1 MLMEKSRYQSMLASF
16 EPHTLRD
23 IDLQFAQFIQSLS
36 TATDGLNILGFLL
49 SHELGKG
56 NVCLDLEQHYPNI
69 SSEDLQ
75 HLIENAVNSDV
86 VQRITDDGLEANRP
100 LILHGTRLYLQR
112 YWLYETQLKN
122 NIQQRLVPLDW
133 PLEAQIPLLKKMFN
147 VQGQSPK
154 LDWQAIASMMAAQH
168 KFSVISG
175 GPGTGKTRTVIRLL
189 ALLTHLH
196 LDNHQR
202 LPIIKLA
209 APTGKAAM
217 RLTESINAAKQ
228 ELQVTDSI
236 KDSIPATA
244 STLHRLLKRNRRGE
258 FFYHKQNPLHVDVL
272 IVDEASMIDMPMMA
286 KLMDALPSHGQ
297 IILLGDKDQ
306 LASVEAGS
314 VLADI
319 CDNEHQHGYA
329 QQVIDW
335 VKISLGMDIP
345 IEFLEPQ
352 GAPIRHH
359 ICQLKHS
366 YRFNEHSGIGCLAKA
381 ANAGNYQEFQ
391 HVLSQPF
398 KDVALLELS
407 EANYRAFIDLAAKE
421 YQRYLTAICLAGVDD
436 ALAKTVH
443 ELFNHFQIL
452 CAVREGDLGVTSLN
466 LAIEKKLKAMALI
479 HQGQVSE
486 GSKDSQY
493 YVGRPVMV
501 MENDYGLNLYNGDIG
516 IILPKQDD
524 DGQLRNKVAF
534 INAQQQIRW
543 IQPSRLPKHETVFAM
558 TVHKSQGSEFAH
570 CALVVPDYVVPVL
583 SKELI
588 YTGITRAKQT
598 LTLLAVNSVLKVALS
613 RKVQRASGLRERL
626 WALPAAS
633 QATLEIQT
641 QTHTMDP
648 EQNISGPDSQFSLF

>member
-1 MLMEKSRYQSMLASF
+1 MLMENPLYKGMLASF
-16 EPHTLRD
+16 ETQVVRN
-23 IDLQFAQFIQSLS
+23 IDLQFADFLQALS
-36 TATDGLNILGFLL
+36 PDTRGLNVLGFLL

-56 NVCLDLEQHYPNI
+56 NVCIDLAQSYQGI
-69 SSEDLQ
+69 SDIQLTT
-75 HLIENAVNSDV
+75 LIEQCQQSNV
-86 VQRITDDGLEANRP
+86 VQLILDETDTAIAP

-122 NIQQRLVPLDW
+122 NIQQRLLPLDW
-133 PLEAQIPLLKKMFN
+133 QINAQLPLIKNLFN
-147 VQGQSPK
+147 VTGQSPS

-175 GPGTGKTRTVIRLL
+175 GPGTGKTRTVVRLL

-228 ELQVTDSI
+228 DLQVSDSI

-258 FFYHKQNPLHVDVL
+258 FFYHKQNPLHLDVL

-286 KLMDALPSHGQ
+286 KLLDALPSHGQ

-329 QQVIDW
+329 QQVIDG

-345 IEFLEPQ
+345 VEFLEPQ

-366 YRFNEHSGIGCLAKA
+366 YRFNEHSGIGYLAKA
-381 ANAGNYQEFQ
+381 ANAGDFNDFQ
-391 HVLSQPF
+391 RVLSQQF
-398 KDVALLELS
+398 DDLSLLELS
-407 EANYRAFIDLAAKE
+407 DEHYQNFIELAAKE
-421 YQRYLTAICLAGVDD
+421 YQVYLKAICMEGVDD
-436 ALAKTVH
+436 ALAKTIH
-443 ELFNHFQIL
+443 DLFNQFQIL
-452 CAVREGDLGVTSLN
+452 CAVREGDLGVSSLN
-466 LAIEKKLKAMALI
+466 IAIEKKLKAMGLI
-479 HQGQVSE
+479 HQGQVSA

-558 TVHKSQGSEFAH
+558 TVHKSQGSEFKH

-588 YTGITRAKQT
+588 YTGITRAKQN
-598 LTLLAVNSVLKVALS
+598 LTILAVNSVLKVALG

-626 WALPAAS
+626 WAQSLPS
-633 QATLEIQT
+633 QATLDT
-641 QTHTMDP
+641 QIHTMDP
-648 EQNISGPDSQFSLF
+648 AQTISGPDSQFSLF